1 MTFGFITILCV
12 AITNKVEYD
21 GLEIEREEAS
31 LVTSITN
38 VFQFSIGHDLSWL
51 LSYSFLYATFGKIV
65 LI

>member
-1 MTFGFITILCV
+1 MFNIVALSSLVTFGFITILSV

-38 VFQFSIGHDLSWL
+38 VFQFFIGTC
-51 LSYSFLYATFGKIV
+51 FVVIV
-65 LI
+65 I